1 MRECYSTAIMPRVV
15 VSFGASFGASSFGRG
30 ARAAIAVALVAV
42 ACSAESKRPWVC
54 QIPTDDVP
62 DSVSQIGCET
72 DFLALASEP
81 LAPSIPGARSVKT
94 SIDREV
100 DFALSFQNSVK
111 FPVHW
116 DFLSQ
121 HRSAGQQLPLVPVL
135 AQFNRSEYYLPSRRF
150 LLGALTHYEGPNK
163 WAYEITPYDT
173 ADAAMIRDAYRQI
186 AEASFLGD
194 ALYFHPTSLNVEL
207 AAQALPGSVKILST
221 DELFAGIDYQ
231 ALNLGES
238 IGRLRF
244 VNADQLDQSYVGY
257 RDIVVLDHVP
267 NDISVTQGIVTAD
280 FQTPLSHIN
289 VLSQNRGTPNM
300 ALRGALKNEELRAL
314 DGQWVRLRVDASD
327 YTISPVD
334 PATADAWWDEHKPMA
349 VQVPGLDESVTE
361 LSDVGRIVP
370 DGVAPGALLEA
381 IKQGTRA
388 FGGKAANYSVLS
400 RVPGIRVPP
409 GFAVP
414 VYYYRQFMREHGLDE
429 RLRQWLAD
437 PAFVN
442 DPLERDRRLA
452 ALRSDMQSLP
462 LNPDFERRLLDK
474 LQAEYAGVRM
484 RFRSSTN
491 AEDLDG
497 FTGAGLYTSKS
508 GDPNDPQ
515 SPVADAVREVW
526 ASVWFFRAFEER
538 SYRGID
544 HQAVAMALLV
554 HRSFPEEEANGVALT
569 NNPFDS
575 KGLDPAFYVNVQSH
589 GVSVVQP
596 EPGIFSEEFLY
607 YYDSVNQ
614 PVSYLTQSNLIGQ
627 GERVL
632 SLGQVQELGRA
643 LDAIRTYFEP
653 AYAPRAG
660 IAPSPDSHFVPTW
673 WAMDVEFKFD
683 TERGSGDVAQ
693 GRDEDAPLFV
703 KQARPFGNR

>member
-1 MRECYSTAIMPRVV
+1 MPRLLAIAALAAAAC
-15 VSFGASFGASSFGRG
+15 SNSS
-30 ARAAIAVALVAV
+30 RAA
-42 ACSAESKRPWVC
+42 PWVC
-54 QIPTDDVP
+54 QIPMGDVP
-62 DSVSQIGCET
+62 DAVPEIGCEA

-100 DFALSFQNSVK
+100 DFTLNFQNSVK
-111 FPVHW
+111 YPVHW
-116 DFLSQ
+116 DYLSD
-121 HRSAGQQLPLVPVL
+121 HRSAGQGLPRVPVL
-135 AQFNRSEYYLPSRRF
+135 AQFNRSEYYQPSRRF
-150 LLGALTHYEGPNK
+150 LLGALTHYEGPDK

-173 ADAAMIRDAYRQI
+173 ADAGMIRAAYQQI
-186 AEASFLGD
+186 AQSSFLGG
-194 ALYFHPTSLNVEL
+194 ALYFHPTSLNVEQ
-207 AAQALPGSVKILST
+207 AAQGLPRSVKILTT

-244 VNADQLDQSYVGY
+244 VKADELDQSYIGY

-267 NDISVTQGIVTAD
+267 NDISVTQGILTAD
-280 FQTPLSHIN
+280 FQTPLAHIN

-300 ALRGALKNEELRAL
+300 ALRGALENADLHAL
-314 DGQWVRLRVDASD
+314 EGQWVRLRVEASD
-327 YTISPVD
+327 YTIGAVD
-334 PATADAWWDEHKPMA
+334 QATADAWWEEHKPMQ
-349 VQVPGLDESVTE
+349 VQVPGLDESVSE
-361 LSDVGRIVP
+361 LTDVGRIVP
-370 DGVAPGALLEA
+370 DPAAPAELLAA

-388 FGGKAANYSVLS
+388 FGGKASNYSVLS

-414 VYYYRQFMREHGLDE
+414 VYYYRQFMRENGLDE
-429 RLRQWLAD
+429 RLRQWLGD
-437 PAFVN
+437 PAFID
-442 DPLERDRRLA
+442 DPAERDRRLA
-452 ALRSDMQSLP
+452 ALRSEMQSLP

-474 LQAEYAGVRM
+474 LRAEFSGIRM

-508 GDPNDPQ
+508 GDPDDAQ
-515 SPVADAVREVW
+515 SVAAAVREVW

-544 HQAVAMALLV
+544 QQSVAMALLV
-554 HRSFPEEEANGVALT
+554 HRSFPDEEATGVALS
-569 NNPFDS
+569 NNPFDP

-589 GVSVVQP
+589 GVSVVLP
-596 EPGIFSEEFLY
+596 DPGISSEEFLY
-607 YYDSVNQ
+607 YYDSENQ
-614 PVSYLTQSNLIGQ
+614 PVSYLTHSSLIAPD
-627 GERVL
+627 ERVL

-643 LDAIRTYFEP
+643 LDAIRTSFAP

-660 IAPSPDSHFVPTW
+660 VSPSPDSHFGPGW

-683 TERGSGDVAQ
+683 AEA
-693 GRDEDAPLFV
+693 DEVPPLFV